1 MRIAPAERVPAA
13 AVAVEVMFE
22 ATSLVLGRA
31 GRLPRALA
39 DDAAA
44 TSETAGLA
52 EEDAAPRDVEA
63 PVVMRG
69 RRTRRPSSRSGES
82 SESHSS
88 RRRRR
93 PD

>member
-1 MRIAPAERVPAA
+1 MRIAPAERGRAA
-13 AVAVEVMFE
+13 AVAVEVMFD
-22 ATSLVLGRA
+22 AASLVPDRA

-44 TSETAGLA
+44 TSGIAGLA

-63 PVVMRG
+63 PVAMRG
-69 RRTRRPSSRSGES
+69 RCTRRPPSRSGES
-82 SESHSS
+82 SESRSS